1 MSDDALCFLG
11 AAELGRRIARREVSP
26 VEVTRAHL
34 ARIAR
39 LDAKLNAF
47 LTVTA
52 DRALAEAA
60 AAEREIAAGRSRGP
74 LHGVPMALKDLFDTA
89 GVRTTAGSKILA
101 ENVPARDAAVV
112 ERLRAAGLV
121 LLGKTNLH
129 EFAFGTTTN
138 NPHYGP
144 CRNPWDLERS
154 PGGSSGG
161 SGAAL
166 AAGLC
171 AVSLGTDTGGSIR
184 IPAGACGV
192 VGLKP
197 TLGRVSRRG
206 VTPLAWS
213 FDTVGPMA
221 RTVEDAALLL
231 NAIAGPDAED
241 EWCAARPAED
251 FTRDLERGAGGLT
264 LGRAAR
270 VVLRGRRARHRGGG
284 ARGRSPCWSARAR
297 AARTW
302 RCRAWPRRTRRTT
315 PSWRP
320 RRPRSTARGCASGR
334 DDYGSDVRRGLE
346 LGQLIPAVDYVNA
359 RRVQAIV
366 RATFRAALE
375 RGRRAGHALP
385 AAGAAARGRAHVARA
400 GGGVEPAADAGE
412 RGGLPRASRCRAA
425 STASGCR
432 WACRSSGARSRRR
445 CCCAWRGPT
454 SGRRSGARGGRRSEI
469 GAGSPRA
476 GEGENAVRERRR

>member
-11 AAELGRRIARREVSP
+11 AAELGRRLGRREVSP
-26 VEVTRAHL
+26 VEVARAHL
-34 ARIAR
+34 ARIEQ
-39 LDAKLNAF
+39 LDAKLNAY

-60 AAEREIAAGRSRGP
+60 AAEREIAAGQSRGP
-74 LHGVPMALKDLFDTA
+74 LHGVPLALKDLFDTA

-101 ENVPARDAAVV
+101 RNVPVRDAAVV

-129 EFAFGTTTN
+129 EFAFGTTSN

-161 SGAAL
+161 NGAAL

-213 FDTVGPMA
+213 FDTVGPMT
-221 RTVEDAALLL
+221 RTVEDAALLM

-251 FTRDLERGAGGLT
+251 FTRDLEHGARGLT
-264 LGRAAR
+264 LGVPREWFFEGMEPGIEAAVR
-270 VVLRGRRARHRGGG
+270 EAIAVLEREG
-284 ARGRSPCWSARAR
+284 ARRMDVALPGMADAHTAHHAIL
-297 AARTW
+297 AAEAAAFHGPWLRE
-302 RCRAWPRRTRRTT
+302 
-315 PSWRP
+315 RP
-320 RRPRSTARGCASGR
+320 
-334 DDYGSDVRRGLE
+334 DDYGGDVRRGLE
-346 LGQLIPAVDYVNA
+346 LGQLIAAVDYVNA

-366 RATFRAALE
+366 SATFRAAL
-375 RGRRAGHALP
+375 
-385 AAGAAARGRAHVARA
+385 AGADVLVTPCLPRAPLRVGEPMSREPEVAWNRLLTPVNVAGYPAISLPCGFDGVGMPVGLQIIGRPFEEALLLRVARA
-400 GGGVEPAADAGE
+400 YE
-412 RGGLPRASRCRAA
+412 RATEW
-425 STASGCR
+425 STR
-432 WACRSSGARSRRR
+432 W
-445 CCCAWRGPT
+445 P
-454 SGRRSGARGGRRSEI
+454 
-469 GAGSPRA
+469 P
-476 GEGENAVRERRR
+476 V

>member
-1 MSDDALCFLG
+1 VSDEALCFLG

-26 VEVTRAHL
+26 VEVARAHL
-34 ARIAR
+34 ARIGR
-39 LDAKLNAF
+39 LDARLNAF

-52 DRALAEAA
+52 DRALKEAA
-60 AAEREIAAGRSRGP
+60 VAEREILAGQSRGP
-74 LHGVPMALKDLFDTA
+74 LHGVPLALKDLFDTA

-129 EFAFGTTTN
+129 EFAYGTTTDN
-138 NPHYGP
+138 EHYGP

-221 RTVEDAALLL
+221 RTVEDVAVLMSAV
-231 NAIAGPDAED
+231 AGPDAED
-241 EWCAARPAED
+241 EWCAARPADD
-251 FTRDLERGAGGLT
+251 FARGLEAGMRGLALGVPREWFFEGVEPGIEAAVREAIAVLEREGARRVDVALPGMADAHTAHHAIL
-264 LGRAAR
+264 AAEAAAFHGPW
-270 VVLRGRRARHRGGG
+270 LRERPQDYGG
-284 ARGRSPCWSARAR
+284 AIRA
-297 AARTW
+297 
-302 RCRAWPRRTRRTT
+302 
-315 PSWRP
+315 
-320 RRPRSTARGCASGR
+320 
-334 DDYGSDVRRGLE
+334 GLE
-346 LGQLIPAVDYVNA
+346 LGEFIPAVDYVNA

-366 RATFRAALE
+366 QATFRAAL
-375 RGRRAGHALP
+375 
-385 AAGAAARGRAHVARA
+385 AGADVLVMPCLPQAPLRVGEPMSREPEMAWNRLLTPVNVAGYPALSVPCGFDGAGMPVGLQIIGRPFEEALLLRVARA
-400 GGGVEPAADAGE
+400 CE
-412 RGGLPRASRCRAA
+412 RATEWG
-425 STASGCR
+425 T
-432 WACRSSGARSRRR
+432 RR
-445 CCCAWRGPT
+445 PP
-454 SGRRSGARGGRRSEI
+454 I
-469 GAGSPRA
+469 
-476 GEGENAVRERRR
+476 

>member
-1 MSDDALCFLG
+1 MRDDGLCFLS

-26 VEVTRAHL
+26 VEVARAHL

-39 LDAKLNAF
+39 LDLKLNAY

-60 AAEREIAAGRSRGP
+60 AAEREIAAGRCRGP

-89 GVRTTAGSKILA
+89 GVRTTAGSRILA
-101 ENVPARDAAVV
+101 ENVPSRDAAVV
-112 ERLRAAGLV
+112 ERLSAAGLV

-129 EFAFGTTTN
+129 EFAFGTTSD
-138 NPHYGP
+138 NPHHGP
-144 CRNPWDLERS
+144 VRNPWDLERS

-166 AAGLC
+166 ASGLC

-213 FDTVGPMA
+213 FDTVGPMSRA
-221 RTVEDAALLL
+221 VEDAALLM

-251 FTRDLERGAGGLT
+251 FTRDLEAGARGLMLAVPRDWFFEGVEPGIEAVVREAIAV
-264 LGRAAR
+264 LGREGAR
-270 VVLRGRRARHRGGG
+270 VVEASLPGMADAHTAHHAILAAEAAAFHGPWLRE
-284 ARGRSPCWSARAR
+284 
-297 AARTW
+297 
-302 RCRAWPRRTRRTT
+302 
-315 PSWRP
+315 RP
-320 RRPRSTARGCASGR
+320 

-346 LGQLIPAVDYVNA
+346 LGQLVAAVDYVNA
-359 RRVQAIV
+359 CRVQAIV
-366 RATFRAALE
+366 RATFRAALAE
-375 RGRRAGHALP
+375 ADVLVTPCLPQPPPRVGEPMSREPAVAWNRLLTPVNLAGYPALSLPCGFDGGGMPVGLQIIGRPFEEALVL
-385 AAGAAARGRAHVARA
+385 RVARA
-400 GGGVEPAADAGE
+400 CE
-412 RGGLPRASRCRAA
+412 RATGWGTRRLP
-425 STASGCR
+425 G
-432 WACRSSGARSRRR
+432 
-445 CCCAWRGPT
+445 
-454 SGRRSGARGGRRSEI
+454 
-469 GAGSPRA
+469 
-476 GEGENAVRERRR
+476 

>member
-1 MSDDALCFLG
+1 VTDDALCFLS
-11 AAELGRRIARREVSP
+11 ASELGRRIARREVSP

-34 ARIAR
+34 ARIER
-39 LDAKLNAF
+39 FDAKLNAF
-47 LTVTA
+47 LLVTA
-52 DRALAEAA
+52 GRALAEAA
-60 AAEREIAAGRSRGP
+60 VAEREIAAGQSRGP

-101 ENVPARDAAVV
+101 QNVPARDAAAV

-129 EFAFGTTTN
+129 EFAFGTTN
-138 NPHYGP
+138 DNPHHGP
-144 CRNPWDLERS
+144 ARNPWDLERS

-221 RTVEDAALLL
+221 RTVGDAAWLM

-251 FTRDLERGAGGLT
+251 FARELERGAGGIT
-264 LGRAAR
+264 LGVPREWFFEGVEPGIEAAVRAAIA
-270 VVLRGRRARHRGGG
+270 VLEREG
-284 ARGRSPCWSARAR
+284 ARRVESPFPGMADAHTAHHAIL
-297 AARTW
+297 AAEAAAFHGPWLRE
-302 RCRAWPRRTRRTT
+302 
-315 PSWRP
+315 RP
-320 RRPRSTARGCASGR
+320 
-334 DDYGSDVRRGLE
+334 DEYGSDVRRGLE

-366 RATFRAALE
+366 RATFRTALADADVLVTPCLPQAPLRVGE
-375 RGRRAGHALP
+375 PMSREPAVAWNRLLTPVNLAGHPALSVP
-385 AAGAAARGRAHVARA
+385 CGFDGGGMPVGLQIIGRPFEEALLLRVARA
-400 GGGVEPAADAGE
+400 FERATEWDAG
-412 RGGLPRASRCRAA
+412 RP
-425 STASGCR
+425 
-432 WACRSSGARSRRR
+432 
-445 CCCAWRGPT
+445 P
-454 SGRRSGARGGRRSEI
+454 I
-469 GAGSPRA
+469 
-476 GEGENAVRERRR
+476 

>member
-1 MSDDALCFLG
+1 MSDDALCFLS
-11 AAELGRRIARREVSP
+11 ASELGRRIARRELSP

-47 LTVTA
+47 LTVTV

-60 AAEREIAAGRSRGP
+60 AAEREIAAGESRGP
-74 LHGVPMALKDLFDTA
+74 LHGVPLALKDLFDTA

-101 ENVPARDAAVV
+101 ENVPLRDAAAV

-129 EFAFGTTTN
+129 EFAFGTTSN

-144 CRNPWDLERS
+144 SRNPWDLERS

-221 RTVEDAALLL
+221 RTVEDAALLM
-231 NAIAGPDAED
+231 NAIAGPDEED
-241 EWCAARPAED
+241 EWCAARPVED
-251 FTRDLERGAGGLT
+251 FTRDLEQGVHGLT
-264 LGRAAR
+264 LGVPREWFFEGVECDIEAAVR
-270 VVLRGRRARHRGGG
+270 EAIAVLEREGARRADVALPGMVDAHTAHHAILAVEAAAFHG
-284 ARGRSPCWSARAR
+284 AWLRE
-297 AARTW
+297 
-302 RCRAWPRRTRRTT
+302 
-315 PSWRP
+315 RP
-320 RRPRSTARGCASGR
+320 

-346 LGQLIPAVDYVNA
+346 LGQLIAGVDYVNA

-366 RATFRAALE
+366 RATFRAALAE
-375 RGRRAGHALP
+375 ADVLAAPCLPQPPLPVGESMSREPAVAWNRLLTPANIAGFPAISLPCGFDGAGLPVGLQLIGRPFEDALVL
-385 AAGAAARGRAHVARA
+385 RVARA
-400 GGGVEPAADAGE
+400 YE
-412 RGGLPRASRCRAA
+412 RATEWG
-425 STASGCR
+425 T
-432 WACRSSGARSRRR
+432 RR
-445 CCCAWRGPT
+445 PP
-454 SGRRSGARGGRRSEI
+454 I
-469 GAGSPRA
+469 
-476 GEGENAVRERRR
+476 

>member
-1 MSDDALCFLG
+1 VSDDALCFLS

-26 VEVTRAHL
+26 VEVARAHL
-34 ARIAR
+34 ARIAL

-47 LTVTA
+47 LLVTTN
-52 DRALAEAA
+52 RALAEAA
-60 AAEREIAAGRSRGP
+60 VAEREIAAGQVRGP

-101 ENVPARDAAVV
+101 ENVPARDAAAV

-121 LLGKTNLH
+121 LLGKTNLY
-129 EFAFGTTTN
+129 EFAFGTTN
-138 NPHYGP
+138 DNPHYGP
-144 CRNPWDLERS
+144 ARNPWDLERS

-166 AAGLC
+166 AMGLC

-213 FDTVGPMA
+213 FDTVGPMT
-221 RTVEDAALLL
+221 RTVEDVALML

-251 FTRDLERGAGGLT
+251 FTRDLEAGVRGLT
-264 LGRAAR
+264 LGLPREWFFEGVEPGIEATVRDAIG
-270 VVLRGRRARHRGGG
+270 VLEREG
-284 ARGRSPCWSARAR
+284 ARRVEMPLPGMADAHTAHHAIL
-297 AARTW
+297 AAEAAAFHGPWLRE
-302 RCRAWPRRTRRTT
+302 
-315 PSWRP
+315 RP
-320 RRPRSTARGCASGR
+320 

-366 RATFRAALE
+366 RATFRAALAE
-375 RGRRAGHALP
+375 ADVLVTPCLPQPPLRVGEPMSREPAVAWNRLLTPVNMAGFPAISLPCGFGGAGMPVGLQIIGRPFEEALLL
-385 AAGAAARGRAHVARA
+385 RVARA
-400 GGGVEPAADAGE
+400 YE
-412 RGGLPRASRCRAA
+412 RV
-425 STASGCR
+425 TAWGM
-432 WACRSSGARSRRR
+432 RR
-445 CCCAWRGPT
+445 P
-454 SGRRSGARGGRRSEI
+454 
-469 GAGSPRA
+469 P
-476 GEGENAVRERRR
+476 V

>member
-1 MSDDALCFLG
+1 VSEDVLCFLG
-11 AAELGRRIARREVSP
+11 AAELGRRIARGKVSP

-34 ARIAR
+34 ARIER

-47 LTVTA
+47 LLVTA

-60 AAEREIAAGRSRGP
+60 AAGREIAVGQNRGP

-101 ENVPARDAAVV
+101 QNVPARDAAVV

-121 LLGKTNLH
+121 LLGKTNMH
-129 EFAFGTTTN
+129 EFAFGTTN
-138 NPHYGP
+138 DNPHYGP
-144 CRNPWDLERS
+144 ARNPWDLERS

-213 FDTVGPMA
+213 FDTVGPLT
-221 RTVEDAALLL
+221 RTVEDSARLL
-231 NAIAGPDAED
+231 NAIGGPDAED
-241 EWCAARPAED
+241 ESCAARPAED
-251 FTRDLERGAGGLT
+251 FARDLERGAGGLT
-264 LGRAAR
+264 LGVPCDWFFEGVEPGIGAAAR
-270 VVLRGRRARHRGGG
+270 DAIAVLEREG
-284 ARGRSPCWSARAR
+284 ARLVEVSLSGMADAHTAHHAIL
-297 AARTW
+297 AAEAAAFHG
-302 RCRAWPRRTRRTT
+302 AWLRE
-315 PSWRP
+315 RP
-320 RRPRSTARGCASGR
+320 G
-334 DDYGSDVRRGLE
+334 DYGSDVRRGLE

-359 RRVQAIV
+359 RRVQAIT
-366 RATFRAALE
+366 RATFRAAL
-375 RGRRAGHALP
+375 
-385 AAGAAARGRAHVARA
+385 AAADVLVTPCLPQAPLRVGEAMSREPAVAWNRLLTPVNLAGYPSISVPCGFDGAGMPVGLQIIGRPFEEALLLRVARA
-400 GGGVEPAADAGE
+400 YERATEWGV
-412 RGGLPRASRCRAA
+412 
-425 STASGCR
+425 
-432 WACRSSGARSRRR
+432 RR
-445 CCCAWRGPT
+445 P
-454 SGRRSGARGGRRSEI
+454 
-469 GAGSPRA
+469 P
-476 GEGENAVRERRR
+476 V

>member
-1 MSDDALCFLG
+1 MSDEALCFLSG
-11 AAELGRRIARREVSP
+11 AELGRRIARRELSP
-26 VEVTRAHL
+26 VEVTRTHL
-34 ARIAR
+34 ERIAR

-47 LTVTA
+47 VLVTA

-89 GVRTTAGSKILA
+89 GVRTTAGSRILA
-101 ENVPARDAAVV
+101 HNVPVRDAAVV

-129 EFAFGTTTN
+129 EFAFGTTSD

-171 AVSLGTDTGGSIR
+171 AVAPGTDTGGSIR

-213 FDTVGPMA
+213 FDTVGAMT
-221 RTVEDAALLL
+221 RTVEDTALLL

-241 EWCAARPAED
+241 EWCAVRPAED

-264 LGRAAR
+264 VGVPREWFFAGVEPGIEAAVR
-270 VVLRGRRARHRGGG
+270 EAIAVLEREG
-284 ARGRSPCWSARAR
+284 ARRVEVALPGMADAHTAHHAIL
-297 AARTW
+297 AAEAAAFHGPWLRE
-302 RCRAWPRRTRRTT
+302 
-315 PSWRP
+315 RP
-320 RRPRSTARGCASGR
+320 

-366 RATFRAALE
+366 RATFRSALAE
-375 RGRRAGHALP
+375 ADVLVTPCLPHTPLRVGQPMSREPAVAWNRLLTPVNVAGYPAISVPCGFDGGGMPVGLQMIGRPFEEALLL
-385 AAGAAARGRAHVARA
+385 RVARA
-400 GGGVEPAADAGE
+400 YE
-412 RGGLPRASRCRAA
+412 RMTG
-425 STASGCR
+425 
-432 WACRSSGARSRRR
+432 WH
-445 CCCAWRGPT
+445 
-454 SGRRSGARGGRRSEI
+454 
-469 GAGSPRA
+469 
-476 GEGENAVRERRR
+476 ERRPAL

>member
-1 MSDDALCFLG
+1 VSDEALCFLSG
-11 AAELGRRIARREVSP
+11 AELGRRIARRELSP
-26 VEVTRAHL
+26 VEVTRTRL
-34 ARIAR
+34 ERIAR

-47 LTVTA
+47 VLVTA

-89 GVRTTAGSKILA
+89 GVRTTAGSRILA
-101 ENVPARDAAVV
+101 HNVPVRDAAVV

-129 EFAFGTTTN
+129 EFAFGTTSD

-171 AVSLGTDTGGSIR
+171 AVAPGTDTGGSIR

-213 FDTVGPMA
+213 FDTVGPLA
-221 RTVEDAALLL
+221 RTVEDAALLM

-251 FTRDLERGAGGLT
+251 FARDLERGAGGLT
-264 LGRAAR
+264 LGVPREWFFEGVEPGIEVAVREAIA
-270 VVLRGRRARHRGGG
+270 VLEREG
-284 ARGRSPCWSARAR
+284 ARRVDVAMPGMADAHTAHHAIL
-297 AARTW
+297 AAEAAAFHGPWLRE
-302 RCRAWPRRTRRTT
+302 
-315 PSWRP
+315 RP
-320 RRPRSTARGCASGR
+320 

-346 LGQLIPAVDYVNA
+346 LGQLIVAVDYVNA

-366 RATFRAALE
+366 QATFRVALAE
-375 RGRRAGHALP
+375 ADVLVTPCLPQPPSRVGEPMSREPEVAWNRLLTPVNIAGYPAISVPCGFDGAGMPVGLQIIGRPFAEAPLLR
-385 AAGAAARGRAHVARA
+385 VARA
-400 GGGVEPAADAGE
+400 YE
-412 RGGLPRASRCRAA
+412 RA
-425 STASGCR
+425 TE
-432 WACRSSGARSRRR
+432 WGARR
-445 CCCAWRGPT
+445 P
-454 SGRRSGARGGRRSEI
+454 
-469 GAGSPRA
+469 P
-476 GEGENAVRERRR
+476 V

>member
-1 MSDDALCFLG
+1 VNDEAPCFLS
-11 AAELGRRIARREVSP
+11 ASELGRRIARRELSP
-26 VEVTRAHL
+26 VEVARAHL
-34 ARIAR
+34 GRIAR
-39 LDAKLNAF
+39 VDPKLNAY
-47 LTVTA
+47 LTVTE

-74 LHGVPMALKDLFDTA
+74 LHGVPLALKDLFDTA
-89 GVRTTAGSKILA
+89 GVRTTAGSRILA

-112 ERLRAAGLV
+112 ERLSAAGLV

-129 EFAFGTTTN
+129 EFAFGTTSD

-144 CRNPWDLERS
+144 VRNPWDLERS

-171 AVSLGTDTGGSIR
+171 AVALGTDTGGSIR

-221 RTVEDAALLL
+221 RTVEDAAVLV
-231 NAIAGPDAED
+231 NAVAGPDAQD
-241 EWCAARPAED
+241 GWCDVRPAED
-251 FTRDLERGAGGLT
+251 YTRDLERGAVGLRIGVPRDWFFEGVEPGIGAVVHEAIAVLEREGSRRVEVPLAGMADAHT
-264 LGRAAR
+264 AHHAILAAEAAAFHGAW
-270 VVLRGRRARHRGGG
+270 LRE
-284 ARGRSPCWSARAR
+284 
-297 AARTW
+297 
-302 RCRAWPRRTRRTT
+302 
-315 PSWRP
+315 RP
-320 RRPRSTARGCASGR
+320 
-334 DDYGSDVRRGLE
+334 DDYGGDVRRGLE

-366 RATFRAALE
+366 QATFRSALASADVLVTPCLPQPPPGVGE
-375 RGRRAGHALP
+375 PLSREPAVAWNRLLTPVNLAGFPALSLPCGFDGAGMPVGLQIVGRPFEEALVL
-385 AAGAAARGRAHVARA
+385 RVARA
-400 GGGVEPAADAGE
+400 YE
-412 RGGLPRASRCRAA
+412 RATEWG
-425 STASGCR
+425 T
-432 WACRSSGARSRRR
+432 RR
-445 CCCAWRGPT
+445 P
-454 SGRRSGARGGRRSEI
+454 
-469 GAGSPRA
+469 P
-476 GEGENAVRERRR
+476 V

>member
-1 MSDDALCFLG
+1 VSDEALCFLS
-11 AAELGRRIARREVSP
+11 ASELGRRIARREVSP
-26 VEVTRAHL
+26 VEVARAHL
-34 ARIAR
+34 ARIER
-39 LDAKLNAF
+39 LDARLNAF

-52 DRALAEAA
+52 ERALEEAA

-74 LHGVPMALKDLFDTA
+74 LHGVPLALKDLFDTA

-101 ENVPARDAAVV
+101 DNLPARDAAVV
-112 ERLRAAGLV
+112 ERLSAAGLV
-121 LLGKTNLH
+121 LLGKTNMH
-129 EFAFGTTTN
+129 EFAYGTTSN

-144 CRNPWDLERS
+144 CRNPWDPERS

-221 RTVEDAALLL
+221 RTVEDTALLM

-241 EWCAARPAED
+241 GGCAARPAAD
-251 FTRDLERGAGGLT
+251 FTRELEAGVRGLT
-264 LGRAAR
+264 LGAPRDWFFEGVEPGVE
-270 VVLRGRRARHRGGG
+270 VVVRQAIAVLEREG
-284 ARGRSPCWSARAR
+284 ARRMDVALPGMAGAHTAHHGILAAEASAFHG
-297 AARTW
+297 
-302 RCRAWPRRTRRTT
+302 AWLRE
-315 PSWRP
+315 RP
-320 RRPRSTARGCASGR
+320 Q
-334 DDYGSDVRRGLE
+334 DYGDAMRTGLE

-359 RRVQAIV
+359 RRVQVIV
-366 RATFRAALE
+366 QATFRAALATADVLVTPCLPQAPPRVGQPMSRE
-375 RGRRAGHALP
+375 PAVAWNRLLTPVNVAGYPALSLPCGFDDVGMPVGLQIVGRPFEDAMVLRL
-385 AAGAAARGRAHVARA
+385 ARA
-400 GGGVEPAADAGE
+400 YE
-412 RGGLPRASRCRAA
+412 RATDWG
-425 STASGCR
+425 TR
-432 WACRSSGARSRRR
+432 W
-445 CCCAWRGPT
+445 P
-454 SGRRSGARGGRRSEI
+454 
-469 GAGSPRA
+469 P
-476 GEGENAVRERRR
+476 V